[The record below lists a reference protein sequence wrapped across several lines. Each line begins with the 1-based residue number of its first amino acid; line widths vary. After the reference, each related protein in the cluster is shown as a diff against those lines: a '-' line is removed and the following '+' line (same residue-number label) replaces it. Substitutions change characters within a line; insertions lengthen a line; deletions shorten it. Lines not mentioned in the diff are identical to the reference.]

1 MDFPDF
7 YFVAVYEPHETLG
20 ILLIYYVVSTL
31 LVLSKSWFKAL
42 SLRKEVA
49 ELKELTSA
57 NELKSLRSQVSP
69 HFLFNSLNTIYGLSI
84 KKAPET
90 P

>member
-1 MDFPDF
+1 MNYNWLSDWMFPDF

-42 SLRKEVA
+42 SLQKEVA

-69 HFLFNSLNTIYGLSI
+69 HFYSI
-84 KKAPET
+84 V
-90 P
+90 